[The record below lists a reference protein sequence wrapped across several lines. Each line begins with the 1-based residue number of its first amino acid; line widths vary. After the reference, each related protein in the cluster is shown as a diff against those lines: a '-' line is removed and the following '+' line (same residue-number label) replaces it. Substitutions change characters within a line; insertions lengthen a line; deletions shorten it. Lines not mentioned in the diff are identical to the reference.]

1 MGCGL
6 LTNPVSVRL
15 AALSGTALYHWL
27 TPWLP
32 AIGLDTVMA
41 AIRAADAS
49 SNLNWQL
56 AVQYAEVR
64 TDDPDQPETLGAL
77 QQGAAN
83 YVTTAQNIAETT
95 GTKMLVRFGIAYK
108 IYTGSGPEQGDL
120 DFQLQYTQCGK
131 MVGAFANQVV
141 ATNGSTGLV
150 TVISDWIPSMQVTK
164 IKPAFVINSA
174 TSNLRVRLVYRT
186 AGAVKESPGSWTTL
200 GSLQSAGE
208 ICPGELTPTIG
219 TQDMWVQIGLE
230 VSSSDANLAQGFV
243 ACAVGV
249 RK

>member
-15 AALSGTALYHWL
+15 AALSSTAVYHWF

-41 AIRAADAS
+41 AFRAADAS

-64 TDDPDQPETLGAL
+64 TDDPDQPGTLGAL

-95 GTKMLVRFGIAYK
+95 ATKMFVRFGIAYK
-108 IYTGSGPEQGDL
+108 IYTGSGPEQG
-120 DFQLQYTQCGK
+120 G
-131 MVGAFANQVV
+131 
-141 ATNGSTGLV
+141 
-150 TVISDWIPSMQVTK
+150 
-164 IKPAFVINSA
+164 
-174 TSNLRVRLVYRT
+174 
-186 AGAVKESPGSWTTL
+186 PGSWATL
-200 GSLQSAGE
+200 GSLQSAGAV
-208 ICPGELTPTIG
+208 CAGELTPTIG
-219 TQDMWVQIGLE
+219 SQDIWVQIGLE
-230 VSSSDANLAQGFV
+230 VSSSDANLARASSPAPW
-243 ACAVGV
+243 ACGSSG
-249 RK
+249 